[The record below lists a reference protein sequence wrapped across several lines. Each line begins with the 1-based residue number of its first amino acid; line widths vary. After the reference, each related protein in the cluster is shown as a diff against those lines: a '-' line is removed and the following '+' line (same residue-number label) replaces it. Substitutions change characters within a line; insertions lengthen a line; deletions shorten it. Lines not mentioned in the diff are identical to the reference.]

1 MSAGALP
8 ERPAQLRLTDDM
20 PDGSQVEATPGAVT
34 IGEVLAALKDEFPE
48 LTISKIRYYERQGL
62 LTPARSAAGYRKF
75 TGQDVE
81 RLRYVLR
88 AARDHYLPLRVIR
101 ERLLAAEEQNARA
114 RAALTSDAPDDS
126 VAPDVSV
133 APEAVDEPVES
144 AAGPADEE
152 PTVLEEAGMASFVD
166 VPAEVPEAFTLASSG
181 ERLTRRDLLRES
193 GLTAEQ
199 LNELETYGLIAARGA
214 STSYESE
221 SLVIAQIVAELS
233 RYGLQARHLRP
244 AKAAVDREV
253 GLIEQVLSPLLR
265 QASRDGRIRAEQ
277 QAGEY
282 AALSVRLH
290 VALLEAALRAA
301 LT

>member
-8 ERPAQLRLTDDM
+8 DRPAQLRLTDDM
-20 PDGSQVEATPGAVT
+20 LDGSDPESTPGAVT

-114 RAALTSDAPDDS
+114 RAALTADGPD
-126 VAPDVSV
+126 
-133 APEAVDEPVES
+133 
-144 AAGPADEE
+144 PADEPDAADGVEVDTASSESE
-152 PTVLEEAGMASFVD
+152 PTMAEAAPEVSEVPSFVD
-166 VPAEVPEAFTLASSG
+166 APSEVPEAFTLASSG

-221 SLVIAQIVAELS
+221 SLVIAKIVEELS

-282 AALSVRLH
+282 LALSVRLH

>member
-1 MSAGALP
+1 VT
-8 ERPAQLRLTDDM
+8 AQLRLTDEGGESDA
-20 PDGSQVEATPGAVT
+20 EAGAGTGAVT

-101 ERLLAAEEQNARA
+101 ERLAAAEEQNARA
-114 RAALTSDAPDDS
+114 RAALTGQAEPEAPD
-126 VAPDVSV
+126 
-133 APEAVDEPVES
+133 EN
-144 AAGPADEE
+144 PATDLS
-152 PTVLEEAGMASFVD
+152 PTD
-166 VPAEVPEAFTLASSG
+166 VPAAEPDTVPEPGPTEAVVEPPAPVASQAVAGDLFSFTSSG

-214 STSYESE
+214 STSYEAE
-221 SLVIAQIVAELS
+221 SLTIARIVAELS

-253 GLIEQVLSPLLR
+253 GLIEQVLTPLLR
-265 QASRDGRIRAEQ
+265 QASRDGRALAEQ

-290 VALLEAALRAA
+290 VALLEAALRGA
-301 LT
+301 LH